1 MSSLNSGARLD
12 RLPISRFHWR
22 LFAVIA
28 VGMFFEGFDIYIA
41 ASVLSATNSS
51 GFSTLKQ
58 SGLFISMTFVGMTL
72 GALLAGFLGDRYGR
86 RQTYQVNLLVFGVAA
101 IGSAFAQNMET
112 LIGLRFV
119 MGLGLG
125 AEAVVG
131 YAMVA
136 EFFPRSSRGR
146 WAGMISTTV
155 TAGLPASAVL
165 AWLLV
170 PAFGWRV
177 MFLLGGI
184 GALIAWWI
192 RGRIPESPRWLETVG
207 RAAEADAL
215 VSEIERK
222 VEQETG
228 PLPPVDLTPPIALAH
243 DVGQLFRSPLLMR
256 LIVGSTCLV
265 VINTQLYG
273 FIVWLPTFFVRQ
285 GLTIAQSTGF
295 ATLMALGGPVG
306 ATLGAVAC
314 DVVGRKKTI
323 TSCALIAILLSI
335 VFAFSSSMLLTVSIG
350 FLLTIPIYMLVAALF
365 AIYIPELFPTEFRLR
380 GVGVCNAI
388 GRSASIV
395 VPLLIA
401 PIFVSYGVVGV
412 LTLMSA
418 SLLVMAFVVAMFG
431 IEPMRGASPD
441 PIKPK
446 PSVSATAP

>member
-1 MSSLNSGARLD
+1 MSSPNSGARLD

-58 SGLFISMTFVGMTL
+58 SGLFISTTFIGMTL

-86 RQTYQVNLLVFGVAA
+86 RQTYQVNLLIFGVAA

-131 YAMVA
+131 YAMIA
-136 EFFPRSSRGR
+136 EFFPRSTRGR
-146 WAGMISTTV
+146 WAGMISTAV

-177 MFLLGGI
+177 MFLLGGV

-228 PLPPVDLTPPIALAH
+228 PLPPVELTPPIALAH

-285 GLTIAQSTGF
+285 GLTNTQSTGF
-295 ATLMALGGPVG
+295 ATLMALGGPIG

-314 DVVGRKKTI
+314 DAFGRKKTI
-323 TSCALIAILLSI
+323 ISSALIAILLSI

-350 FLLTIPIYMLVAALF
+350 FFLTIPIYMLVAALF

-388 GRSASIV
+388 GRSASII

-401 PIFVSYGVVGV
+401 PIFASNGVVGV
-412 LTLMSA
+412 LTLMGA
-418 SLLVMAFVVAMFG
+418 SLLVMVAVVAMFG

-441 PIKPK
+441 SIKPK
-446 PSVSATAP
+446 PSVPAAAP